1 VIWHSRSPPP
11 TRSASPDSHRHHAHD
26 EEQDAS
32 MAKNSQIERTLG
44 GPIDVAA
51 EEGGISVGV
60 QGRTGVKGAIRDRA
74 EAEARTK

>member
-1 VIWHSRSPPP
+1 
-11 TRSASPDSHRHHAHD
+11 
-26 EEQDAS
+26 